1 MKKYLLISAFVL
13 GIASSG
19 AMAHHAADGMVDD
32 EVYAMID
39 DLVADTPHS
48 DMTLVDITETMTDM
62 TITTRTTVQ
71 LENMIEDGLLTYIYM
86 LDGTVTID
94 ISFDTDGSV
103 EMVVQQTE

>member
-1 MKKYLLISAFVL
+1 MKKYLLISAFIL

-32 EVYAMID
+32 EVYDMID
-39 DLVADTPHS
+39 ELVTDTPHS

-71 LENMIEDGLLTYIYM
+71 LENMIEDGLLTYIAM